1 MMDGQCQCGGCIAC
15 TRRPGSTPV
24 GELTCTLAATQPPE
38 APRLCEHCWTNSFGN
53 WNRIR

>member
-1 MMDGQCQCGGCIAC
+1 MQCQCGGCIAC

-38 APRLCEHCWTNSFGN
+38 APRLCDHCWTNSFGN